1 MTKTWRLCKIIS
13 PETEY
18 PSRGTEGI
26 EIEDV
31 VVRVRRP
38 STLSLRVPMQSGRS
52 NLETL
57 NNDK

>member
-38 STLSLRVPMQSGRS
+38 SALSLRS